1 MKWNSPYICNALSLP
16 QKSMVPLTYPTYNP
30 CSLNQLISWHIL
42 LLLSIPNSMV
52 LLTYVTFHYC
62 PLPQPQNQWFS
73 WHMLP
78 TINAPSPT
86 SKSLVLLTYATYHQ
100 YPLQIPGYPDIICYL
115 PVCQWL
121 AAGQWFSP
129 GILVS
134 STNKTDCH
142 YITEILLKM
151 A

>member
-1 MKWNSPYICNALSLP
+1 MVFNATFINISVISWRSVLLVEETGGPGENHQSATSHWQTLSHNVVYIALSGIQTHISNALSLP
-16 QKSMVPLTYPTYNP
+16 QKSMVPLTYATYNP

-78 TINAPSPT
+78 TIN
-86 SKSLVLLTYATYHQ
+86 VHQ
-100 YPLQIPGYPDIICYL
+100 VFWSWWRRALMVGL
-115 PVCQWL
+115 
-121 AAGQWFSP
+121 GHF
-129 GILVS
+129 
-134 STNKTDCH
+134 
-142 YITEILLKM
+142 
-151 A
+151 